1 MKIIATDG
9 KIITGDNFP
18 NIQIGDKLYPV
29 DNRMSTYK
37 KIKKI
42 DYLSDAIDPDEEM
55 LKLALGK
62 ENAEEIINMDLSV
75 ESFSN
80 LTFIVMAAI
89 TGEDPEE
96 LKEQAKNNAKN

>member
-18 NIQIGDKLYPV
+18 SIQIGDKLYPV

-42 DYLSDAIDPDEEM
+42 DYLSESIDPDEEM

-62 ENAEEIINMDLSV
+62 ENAKEIIDMDLSV

-80 LTFIVMAAI
+80 LTFIVMSAI
-89 TGEDPEE
+89 TGEDAEK
-96 LKEQAKNNAKN
+96 LKEQAQSAAKN

>member
-18 NIQIGDKLYPV
+18 SIQIGDKLYPV

-42 DYLSDAIDPDEEM
+42 DYLSDSVDPDEE
-55 LKLALGK
+55 LLRLALGK
-62 ENAEEIINMDLSV
+62 ENAKEIIDMDLSV

-89 TGEDPEE
+89 TGEDAEK
-96 LKEQAKNNAKN
+96 LKEQAQSAAKN